1 MAQKAHADGGTERPM
16 NDPSDER
23 QAIRDRLPS
32 NLYVLQWHGSEP
44 FVAVAKRDS
53 TPQTEHP
60 GQGETIALIEW
71 HGGED
76 HAVSLAEGELTGWQ
90 LTDAPIEDHLTR
102 SEAVCAAERYL
113 NEAGE

>member
-1 MAQKAHADGGTERPM
+1 MMAEPGVPM
-16 NDPSDER
+16 DDPSDER
-23 QAIRDRLPS
+23 QAIRDQLPS
-32 NLYVLQWHGSEP
+32 DIYVLLWRGNEP

-76 HAVSLAEGELTGWQ
+76 HAVSLAEGEMTGWQ
-90 LTDAPIEDHLTR
+90 LTDAPAETGLTR
-102 SEAVCAAERYL
+102 TGAVCAAERLL
-113 NEAGE
+113 NKESDA